1 MSRLAIN
8 QILCLTCM
16 TRPAAR
22 AGAGVVAGGTVVPG
36 VVGGGKNG
44 FVEGVLL
51 LGGGDEGVGLGGR
64 IAAASGAGG
73 SITGAGAGGKG
84 ATGNGAATGTPI
96 SARSGAV
103 SLLLADVFVSPGVIT
118 ATICSIQLILRHKS
132 RKLQPLLC
140 TNSIRLLYCTRRKD
154 APQCCS
160 TPQCVGMG

>member
-1 MSRLAIN
+1 
-8 QILCLTCM
+8 
-16 TRPAAR
+16 
-22 AGAGVVAGGTVVPG
+22 VVAGGTVVPG
-36 VVGGGKNG
+36 VGKKGGGKNG

-64 IAAASGAGG
+64 TAAASGAGG

-118 ATICSIQLILRHKS
+118 ATICSISLSSRHNPQE
-132 RKLQPLLC
+132 LQPLLC
-140 TNSIRLLYCTRRKD
+140 KNIKGADLLHTRKGRTPMLLNSTMCGYGLM
-154 APQCCS
+154 S
-160 TPQCVGMG
+160 